1 MHFRRSKA
9 RATSSYEIG
18 ESTFASQRE
27 QTFGPP
33 RPFTS
38 TLLDNVVGSSLRV
51 DLAGAGPQPPVPL
64 NLIHHATLHTS
75 PDLPPSSKFP
85 RGVPQ
90 PFAKLARVGSVEGRG
105 FIPAE
110 RRAAQR
116 TPFALPLS
124 RNSPVLSS
132 ARLPTSTLE
141 IHQSPKPISDCRRPA
156 ELSTCSKLYSRQTPT
171 RTPSIRRP

>member
-1 MHFRRSKA
+1 MSGKLTTFQDPFPALES
-9 RATSSYEIG
+9 ATISSYEIG
-18 ESTFASQRE
+18 EGTFTSQRE

-38 TLLDNVVGSSLRV
+38 GLLDNVVGSSLRV

-64 NLIHHATLHTS
+64 NLIHHATLRAS
-75 PDLPPSSKFP
+75 PALPPSSKFP
-85 RGVPQ
+85 HGVPQ
-90 PFAKLARVGSVEGRG
+90 PFAKLARGGLVEGRG

-124 RNSPVLSS
+124 RNSPVLSFGLALMS
-132 ARLPTSTLE
+132 RRE
-141 IHQSPKPISDCRRPA
+141 IHRTTNGGPTGGILNPRRREVLLEA
-156 ELSTCSKLYSRQTPT
+156 ET
-171 RTPSIRRP
+171 